1 MQARK
6 RTISD
11 QPWFCQN
18 QVYAWLGYK
27 RLFNRVLLEVVN
39 DRHMIC
45 SISHIYNMERALE
58 DARLSLQETDDDFEI
73 YETTRFIDYHEE
85 VVRIK
90 RVRLLRVRGVQL
102 SAEDA
107 QLVAEADARDARNAR
122 MNAIFPWFDEA
133 DTEEEEEEYEDL
145 YPILH

>member
-27 RLFNRVLLEVVN
+27 QLFNRVLLEF
-39 DRHMIC
+39 
-45 SISHIYNMERALE
+45 
-58 DARLSLQETDDDFEI
+58 T
-73 YETTRFIDYHEE
+73 EE

-90 RVRLLRVRGVQL
+90 RVRVRGVQL

-122 MNAIFPWFDEA
+122 MNAIFPWVDEA
-133 DTEEEEEEYEDL
+133 DTEEEEGEYEDL